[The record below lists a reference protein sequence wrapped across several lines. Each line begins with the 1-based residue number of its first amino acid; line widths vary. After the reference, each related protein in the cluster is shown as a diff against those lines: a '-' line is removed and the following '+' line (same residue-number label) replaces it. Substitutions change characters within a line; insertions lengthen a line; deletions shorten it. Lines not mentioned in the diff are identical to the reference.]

1 MAKVMGKVREKM
13 MEKMMWQDQMRGVYH
28 IAIKDMKTY
37 YLKPPAISWG
47 MVFPLAWTLAFYL
60 RNPGDFA
67 ELVPGLLAMTII
79 FSTTAAEA
87 VVINFELRLGTL
99 ERLLLTPLSMTSVLL
114 GKVLGGFLFG
124 LMMTAIVAA
133 GAILYLG
140 LQPDIPGLALISLIS
155 LMVFSSMGALFSL
168 SVREVF
174 EAQTLLNL
182 PRFLMVF
189 LCGVVYPVSALPEEL
204 QLFSRLLPLTYTVQ
218 GLKASFFQ
226 EQGAVLAWDLIIL
239 FLFLI
244 LFLLPAIRLLQRRFS

>member
-1 MAKVMGKVREKM
+1 
-13 MEKMMWQDQMRGVYH
+13 MMWRNQMRGIYH
-28 IAIKDMKTY
+28 IALKDMKTY

-60 RNPGDFA
+60 RNPGDFS
-67 ELVPGLLAMTII
+67 ELIPGLLAMTIL

-87 VVINFELRLGTL
+87 VVINFELKLGTL
-99 ERLLLTPLSMTSVLL
+99 ERLLLAPLSVTSVLL

-140 LQPDIPGLALISLIS
+140 LQPDMLGLVLMSLTS
-155 LMVFSSMGALFSL
+155 LMVFSSMGALFSV

-189 LCGVVYPVSALPEEL
+189 LCGVVYPVSALPEGL
-204 QLFSRLLPLTYTVQ
+204 QLLSRLLPLTYTVQ
-218 GLKASFFQ
+218 GLRASFL
-226 EQGAVLAWDLIIL
+226 QGERPTLLWDFAVLSLFLVL
-239 FLFLI
+239 FLF
-244 LFLLPAIRLLQRRFS
+244 PAIRLLQRRFR

>member
-1 MAKVMGKVREKM
+1 MGKM
-13 MEKMMWQDQMRGVYH
+13 LWLDQMRGIYH
-28 IAIKDMKTY
+28 IALKDMRTY

-47 MVFPLAWTLAFYL
+47 MVFPLAWTAAFYL

-67 ELVPGLLAMTII
+67 ELVPGLLAMTIL

-87 VVINFELRLGTL
+87 VVINFELKLGTL
-99 ERLLLTPLSMTSVLL
+99 ERLLLAPLSITSVLL
-114 GKVLGGFLFG
+114 GKILGGFLFG

-133 GAILYLG
+133 GAIFYLG
-140 LQPDIPGLALISLIS
+140 LQPDIPGLALISLAS
-155 LMVFSSMGALFSL
+155 LMVFSSMGALFSV

-189 LCGVVYPVSALPEEL
+189 LCGVVYPVSALPGGL

-218 GLKASFFQ
+218 GLQASFLSRD
-226 EQGAVLAWDLIIL
+226 GLPLIRDMFILLL
-239 FLFLI
+239 FLV
-244 LFLLPAIRLLQRRFS
+244 LFLLPANWLLQRRFS

>member
-1 MAKVMGKVREKM
+1 MIWRDEVGGICE
-13 MEKMMWQDQMRGVYH
+13 
-28 IAIKDMKTY
+28 IALKDMRTY

-67 ELVPGLLAMTII
+67 ELVPGLLAMTIV

-99 ERLLLTPLSMTSVLL
+99 ERLLLAPISMTGVLL
-114 GKVLGGFLFG
+114 GKVIGGFLFG
-124 LMMTAIVAA
+124 LIMTAIVAA
-133 GAILYLG
+133 GAILAIG
-140 LQPDIPGLALISLIS
+140 LRPNIPSLSIISLLS
-155 LMVFSSMGALFSL
+155 LLVFSSMGALFSV

-189 LCGVVYPVSALPEEL
+189 LCGVVYPVSALPEGL
-204 QLFSRLLPLTYTVQ
+204 QLLSRLLPLTYTVQ
-218 GLKASFFQ
+218 GLRASFFQ
-226 EQGAVLAWDLIIL
+226 GAEPSMIWDLAAL
-239 FLFLI
+239 SFFLI
-244 LFLLPAIRLLQRRFS
+244 LFLLPAVSLLQRRFR

>member
-1 MAKVMGKVREKM
+1 
-13 MEKMMWQDQMRGVYH
+13 MWRDEMRGIYE
-28 IAIKDMKTY
+28 IALKDMRTY

-67 ELVPGLLAMTII
+67 ELVPGLLAMTIV

-99 ERLLLTPLSMTSVLL
+99 ERLLLAPISMTGVLL
-114 GKVLGGFLFG
+114 GKVMGGFLFG
-124 LMMTAIVAA
+124 LIMTAIVAA
-133 GAILYLG
+133 GAILALG
-140 LQPDIPGLALISLIS
+140 LRPDILSLTIISLLS
-155 LMVFSSMGALFSL
+155 LLVFSSMGALFSV

-189 LCGVVYPVSALPEEL
+189 LCGVVYPVSALPDGL
-204 QLFSRLLPLTYTVQ
+204 QLLSRLLPLTYTVQ

-226 EQGAVLAWDLIIL
+226 GAEPSMMRDLAALS
-239 FLFLI
+239 LFLI
-244 LFLLPAIRLLQRRFS
+244 LFLLPAVSLLQRRFR

>member
-140 LQPDIPGLALISLIS
+140 LQPDIVGLALISLIS

-189 LCGVVYPVSALPEEL
+189 LCGVVYPVSALPEGL